1 MVLISGSA
9 GSKIWECLTVLMWG
23 LGGSLGS
30 LVLIWGPD
38 TCQRVLLGMRARIAR
53 R

>member
-1 MVLISGSA
+1 MGVLD
-9 GSKIWECLTVLMWG
+9 G
-23 LGGSLGS
+23 LNVGVGGLSLGS